1 MADNLNYFWFLIAMI
16 FSSFIEARPVSYPGG
31 ITLMQMNDTNK
42 NSFHLHYSPT
52 AKVSFGYKFE
62 YWREKEFSINAL
74 QMNNLLKRWNKKN
87 SQANIYFDIEV
98 FRFRTN
104 FYRSHCTIFV
114 PKYHVFSR
122 S

>member
-1 MADNLNYFWFLIAMI
+1 MIDKLNYFCFLIPLI

-42 NSFHLHYSPT
+42 NSFHLHYSQT

-74 QMNNLLKRWNKKN
+74 QMNNLLKRWNKKKLT
-87 SQANIYFDIEV
+87 S
-98 FRFRTN
+98 
-104 FYRSHCTIFV
+104 
-114 PKYHVFSR
+114 KYLFKISNWKCI
-122 S
+122 

>member
-1 MADNLNYFWFLIAMI
+1 MYIRKEKENNRYNFVVNMTDNLNYFWFLIAMI

-74 QMNNLLKRWNKKN
+74 QMNNLLKRWKKKLT
-87 SQANIYFDIEV
+87 S
-98 FRFRTN
+98 
-104 FYRSHCTIFV
+104 
-114 PKYHVFSR
+114 KYLF
-122 S
+122 